1 MKRFFK
7 KINVLLIKLI
17 IEKDRTYTSDKTYVQ
32 GEGFMDSLSK
42 SLRNVGSYISQNK
55 DLIFKPM
62 LGAVGDISA
71 FAMTEGGK
79 SIVRK
84 IANAKANS
92 QQFQNTISNPKN
104 VELLHQLVNGST
116 AELNIPT
123 ANIIGSGIK
132 TISTK

>member
-1 MKRFFK
+1 ML
-7 KINVLLIKLI
+7 V

-32 GEGFMDSLSK
+32 GAGFMDSLSS

-62 LGAVGDISA
+62 LGAAGDIAA

-79 SIVRK
+79 SIVRR
-84 IANAKANS
+84 IANAKANN

-104 VELLHQLVNGST
+104 AELLNQLTNGST
-116 AELNIPT
+116 AESINIPT
-123 ANIIGSGIK
+123 TNIIGSGIK